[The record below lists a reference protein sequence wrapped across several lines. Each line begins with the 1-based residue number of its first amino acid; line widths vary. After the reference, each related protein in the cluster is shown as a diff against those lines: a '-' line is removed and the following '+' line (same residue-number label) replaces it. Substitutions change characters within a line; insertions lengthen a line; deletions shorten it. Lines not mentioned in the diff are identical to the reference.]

1 MSCTFL
7 VENYVPGLSVDGL
20 QAVDAR
26 VCAEAAKMAREGKA
40 VRVVRSTIVPEDE
53 ALLCLLDA
61 DSEELVREAYDRA
74 GVTFDRISKAISS

>member
-1 MSCTFL
+1 MTCTFL
-7 VENYVPGLSVDGL
+7 VENYAPGMSVDGL

-26 VCAEAAKMAREGKA
+26 VCAEAAKMTREGKP

-61 DSEELVREAYDRA
+61 ASEELVREAYERA
-74 GVTFDRISKAISS
+74 GVTLDRISRAISP